1 MKNTIHIHTEK
12 VKFPTAPEFYGLF
25 FEDINHA
32 ADGGLYP
39 EMIRNRAFEDSL
51 LPEGCTT
58 DPDQRIFVTEYGWPG
73 AFNHGEGMDEWAAA
87 VPDTEIPGWYAQDAS
102 FSLLTE
108 GTLNPNRKAALRTTF
123 APGGKIYN
131 IGYFGVPVKEGEE
144 YHFYFLCNQTRLR
157 GLPWHWSQRRA

>member
-1 MKNTIHIHTEK
+1 MEK
-12 VKFPTAPEFYGLF
+12 A
-25 FEDINHA
+25 
-32 ADGGLYP
+32 
-39 EMIRNRAFEDSL
+39 
-51 LPEGCTT
+51 
-58 DPDQRIFVTEYGWPG
+58 
-73 AFNHGEGMDEWAAA
+73 WAAA

-144 YHFYFLCNQTRLR
+144 YHFYFFVQSDAAAGLTVALESEEGVSLGSSRLTLQKSGGYLR
-157 GLPWHWSQRRA
+157 YDCDLTACGTDFKGRISISCDASSAS